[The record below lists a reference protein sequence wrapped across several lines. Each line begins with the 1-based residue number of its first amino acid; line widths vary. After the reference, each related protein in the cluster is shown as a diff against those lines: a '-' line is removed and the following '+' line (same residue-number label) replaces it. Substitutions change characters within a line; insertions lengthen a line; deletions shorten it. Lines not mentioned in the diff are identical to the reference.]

1 MKKVL
6 TIALAVLLV
15 LATFVSCGKQDDAS
29 SSGNDTTAAAYKLG
43 MGVEV
48 AYENEQTGSASV
60 EATVAAV
67 VLDKD
72 GKIVSCK
79 IDCVAPEVKTEEG
92 FLEDGA
98 IEKAFTS
105 KYDLG
110 DNYNMVAYGNAKAE
124 WYAQADAF
132 AKYCVGKTADDV
144 SAIALG
150 EDGKP
155 TDADL
160 TAGCTIAASDFVKAV
175 VKACKDE
182 QAKSFEGSNIKLGLH
197 ADGYVE
203 EANDSED
210 NNGKVKFSVEFA
222 ASVVGADGK
231 LVAAVIDAAQPEF
244 AFDDTGAVTEAKYS
258 DTKRGLKENYNMVTY
273 GNAIAEWYKQAASLT
288 DKIAGKTA
296 DEIKAIPLDSNGKTT
311 DADLLA
317 VCTIAVSGD
326 IENVTAAMAKAK

>member
-6 TIALAVLLV
+6 AIVLVALLV
-15 LATFVSCGKQDDAS
+15 LATFVSCGTKDNAS
-29 SSGNDTTAAAYKLG
+29 SGSEATAYKLG

-48 AYENEQTGSASV
+48 AYDSEQAGSAAF

-72 GKIVSCK
+72 GKIVACK

-98 IEKAFTS
+98 IEKTFTS

-110 DNYNMVAYGNAKAE
+110 DSYNMVAYGNAKAE

-132 AKYCVGKTADDV
+132 AKYCVGKTADEV
-144 SAIALG
+144 SAIAMG

-160 TAGCTIAASDFVKAV
+160 TAGCTIAVSDFVKAV

-182 QAKSFEGSNIKLGLH
+182 QAKSFEGSDIKLGLKAH
-197 ADGYVE
+197 GYVE

-210 NNGKVKFSVEFA
+210 NNGKVKFCTEFA
-222 ASVVGADGK
+222 ATVVGADGK
-231 LVAAVIDAAQPEF
+231 LAAAVIDAAQPEF

-273 GNAIAEWYKQAASLT
+273 GNAIAEWYKQAAALT
-288 DKIAGKTA
+288 DKMVGKTP
-296 DEIKAIPLDSNGKTT
+296 DEIKAVPLDANGKTT

-317 VCTIAVSGD
+317 VCTIGISGD
-326 IENVTAAMAKAK
+326 IQNIAAAMAKAK

>member
-6 TIALAVLLV
+6 TIALVALLV
-15 LATFVSCGKQDDAS
+15 LATFVSCGKQDAAS
-29 SSGNDTTAAAYKLG
+29 SGDDTSAAAAYKLG

-48 AYENEQTGSASV
+48 AYDQEQAGSASF

-67 VLDKD
+67 ILDKD
-72 GKIVSCK
+72 GKITACK

-98 IEKAFTS
+98 IEKTFTS

-132 AKYCVGKTADDV
+132 AKYCVGKTADEV
-144 SAIALG
+144 SAIAMG

-160 TAGCTIAASDFVKAV
+160 TAGCTIAVSDFVKAV
-175 VKACKDE
+175 AKACKDE
-182 QAKSFEGSNIKLGLH
+182 QAKSFEGSDVKLGLH
-197 ADGYVE
+197 ADGYVD

-210 NNGKVKFSVEFA
+210 NNGKVKFCVEFA
-222 ASVVGADGK
+222 ASAVGADGK
-231 LVAAVIDAAQPEF
+231 LAAAVIDAVQPEF

-258 DTKRGLKENYNMVTY
+258 NTKRGLKENYNMVTY
-273 GNAIAEWYKQAASLT
+273 GNAIAEWYKQAAALT
-288 DKIAGKTA
+288 DKMVGKTA
-296 DEIKAIPLDSNGKTT
+296 DEIKGIPLDANGKTT

-317 VCTIAVSGD
+317 VCTIGISGD
-326 IENVTAAMAKAK
+326 IENVAAAMAKAK